1 MADGR
6 GARSRGLSSRQ
17 GLCMVFCEYVLSTCL
32 LLSGGLTLAGFDQES
47 SRGVVQLSES
57 CICTCKMLSSSR
69 TVHRLRVEVERG
81 VSSCAPACGGVSSV
95 VVVCGCSIVSVVFA
109 CLVMERVRRR
119 VMVISRCAFCG
130 ICCVSC
136 VATILLVLW
145 CLLL

>member
-1 MADGR
+1 
-6 GARSRGLSSRQ
+6 
-17 GLCMVFCEYVLSTCL
+17 MVFCEYVLSTCL
-32 LLSGGLTLAGFDQES
+32 LLSGGLTLARFDQES
-47 SRGVVQLSES
+47 SRGVVQVSES

-95 VVVCGCSIVSVVFA
+95 VVCGCSIVSVVFA

-130 ICCVSC
+130 IRCVSC
-136 VATILLVLW
+136 SDHSLGFMVSTLVSYMWWRFVL
-145 CLLL
+145 